1 MVERNVEFG
10 DPPKLKDGFKALV
23 VCVVAFLLGC
33 LCAGL

>member
-1 MVERNVEFG
+1 MVDPYVEFG
-10 DPPKLKDGFKALV
+10 DPPKFRDGLKALV